1 MHQRAQVGKIV
12 ESVPFIGPI
21 GAILS
26 TFVDVYKDVEE
37 NSSKRDVLV
46 EKAAAL
52 ARDIFQAIIRLKN
65 LDHVDLIGRLG
76 SDLEAYLGL
85 IREVQNRVTETFDD
99 RGELARVLKRGE
111 LGEEVDSLDDK
122 LSFWGTRFRNN
133 RLVDIQI
140 EQNVVAG
147 NVRKTLETMLDA
159 RLEKWLNAPIQNEKQ
174 SRYSGVRNRSPCRWF
189 FDHRAYT
196 SWQDHPG
203 EVLWIEGASGTG
215 KTILSSM
222 IIELLFEDRASLKSI
237 DSTAIAYFYF
247 DLGQQ
252 SVESALRRLLLQL
265 SHQSSAACKAL
276 TQQYDL
282 CNGQTVP
289 NYSTLLG
296 ILEKM
301 LAIFGRTYLVLDA
314 LDECRTEDYDRVTN
328 FVATARDVFEKK
340 LLSLRSLTRV
350 TPHKT
355 SISDDIRLYI
365 SNELVSSNKSAGM
378 FRLAYC
384 LLEQVKECARSD
396 ELQSTLD
403 TLPDNL
409 HDIYARSLKSVPGKN
424 LPDVERLLHWLA
436 FSHKPLTVAQLEDT
450 IAFDFSD
457 PERYTFDPRRRP
469 KRGVFIKWLSVLVS
483 VTIRSKD
490 SVLDADGVYRGDAT
504 VGLAHSSVQD
514 YLQQHPT
521 WCNSCP
527 IHVRED
533 MAHKLMAQTC
543 VCHLLHFTDH
553 PLARG
558 TIPDHPLA
566 TYAAQNWCYHLLRSS
581 DRDRTALS
589 TLAKQL
595 LVGSGQDTVLWF
607 YPESLLYMCARLGY
621 IEGVKFLLE
630 AGADIDERGTA
641 LHYAAACKHMKI
653 VEVLLEHGTDINVRD
668 DIFGMTVLQT
678 ASKNGSIEM
687 VRLLLQ
693 NGADINA
700 RDRDLHTT
708 VWADPWRGVNRHLE
722 IVRRLAKN
730 GAYVNAQGDTALQFA
745 SANGHL
751 EIVRFLLE
759 NGADVGSALQCASEN
774 GYIEIVRLLLENG
787 ADVNAQAGGRSALH
801 FASKGGY
808 IEIIRLLLEN
818 GANINAQRGG
828 SGWTALQC
836 ASKDGDIEI
845 VRLLLENDA
854 DVNARNGENETAL
867 HYASEEGYIEIVQLL
882 VDNGA
887 TTE

>member
-1 MHQRAQVGKIV
+1 MSAVHTVCKQ
-12 ESVPFIGPI
+12 
-21 GAILS
+21 
-26 TFVDVYKDVEE
+26 
-37 NSSKRDVLV
+37 
-46 EKAAAL
+46 
-52 ARDIFQAIIRLKN
+52 
-65 LDHVDLIGRLG
+65 
-76 SDLEAYLGL
+76 
-85 IREVQNRVTETFDD
+85 
-99 RGELARVLKRGE
+99 
-111 LGEEVDSLDDK
+111 
-122 LSFWGTRFRNN
+122 NN

-140 EQNVVAG
+140 EQNVVG
-147 NVRKTLETMLDA
+147 GECLMQDWRNGSTR
-159 RLEKWLNAPIQNEKQ
+159 P
-174 SRYSGVRNRSPCRWF
+174 SRTKNSLVIPASGTDPLAVGSLTI
-189 FDHRAYT
+189 AQYT

-252 SVESALRRLLLQL
+252 SVET
-265 SHQSSAACKAL
+265 ACKAL
-276 TQQYDL
+276 TRQYDL

-289 NYSTLLG
+289 NYSTLLV

-328 FVATARDVFEKK
+328 FVAT
-340 LLSLRSLTRV
+340 
-350 TPHKT
+350 
-355 SISDDIRLYI
+355 
-365 SNELVSSNKSAGM
+365 SATHLI
-378 FRLAYC
+378 LAD
-384 LLEQVKECARSD
+384 A
-396 ELQSTLD
+396 
-403 TLPDNL
+403 
-409 HDIYARSLKSVPGKN
+409 
-424 LPDVERLLHWLA
+424 
-436 FSHKPLTVAQLEDT
+436 
-450 IAFDFSD
+450 
-457 PERYTFDPRRRP
+457 P

-483 VTIRSKD
+483 VTTRSRN

-527 IHVRED
+527 IRVRED

-553 PLARG
+553 PLAPG

-566 TYAAQNWCYHLLRSS
+566 TYAGQNWCYHLLRSS

-595 LVGSGQDTVLWF
+595 LVGSEQDTVLWF
-607 YPESLLYMCARLGY
+607 YPEPPLYMCARLGY

-700 RDRDLHTT
+700 RDRDLHTIT
-708 VWADPWRGVNRHLE
+708 VWADPWRGVNRRLE
-722 IVRRLAKN
+722 IVRRLAEN
-730 GAYVNAQGDTALQFA
+730 GAYVNVQGDTALQFA

-787 ADVNAQAGGRSALH
+787 ADVNAQAGG
-801 FASKGGY
+801 GY
-808 IEIIRLLLEN
+808 TEIVRLLLEN
-818 GANINAQRGG
+818 GAN
-828 SGWTALQC
+828 
-836 ASKDGDIEI
+836 
-845 VRLLLENDA
+845 
-854 DVNARNGENETAL
+854 VNACNGENETAL
-867 HYASEEGYIEIVQLL
+867 HYASKEGYIEIVQLL